1 MLKPQL
7 EYLLDERRIC
17 TLTTYGA
24 DDMPHVTAVWFLW
37 ESGALYIATSTQTSK
52 GRNVIR
58 DPRIAICVESRSA
71 GREAGMTAVGRAE
84 IITGTEAAPI
94 AERVNGKYLT
104 QAAMEHPALGP
115 AFAEMS
121 DLVIKLVPQRWISWD
136 MNEVA
141 EAMMGP
147 DADPGVFFQP
157 TLA

>member
-7 EYLLDERRIC
+7 IHLLDERRIA

-37 ESGALYIATSTQTSK
+37 ENESIYIATSTQTSK
-52 GRNVIR
+52 GRNVMR
-58 DPRIAICVESRSA
+58 DPRIAVCIESREP
-71 GREAGMTAVGRAE
+71 GRESGMTAIGRAE
-84 IITGTEAAPI
+84 TIMGAEAVAL

-104 QAAMEHPALGP
+104 QAAMTHPALGP

-121 DLVIKLVPQRWISWD
+121 DLVIKLTPQRWISWD
-136 MNEVA
+136 MSEVG

-147 DADPGVFFQP
+147 DADPSEFFLP
-157 TLA
+157 TIA